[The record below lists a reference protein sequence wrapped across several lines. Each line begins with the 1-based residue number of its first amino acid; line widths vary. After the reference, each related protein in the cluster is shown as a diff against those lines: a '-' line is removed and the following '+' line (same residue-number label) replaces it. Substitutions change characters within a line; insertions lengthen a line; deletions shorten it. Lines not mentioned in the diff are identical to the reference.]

1 MHIKIL
7 FININHQNAEK
18 NIIYGFEGMSK
29 REYWRIL
36 TILSTLFSKY
46 SIFMNTIN
54 YYIFVLLYFLIITK
68 TKMKAFKKISAY
80 VISFVRLISSK
91 ME

>member
-18 NIIYGFEGMSK
+18 NIIYGFEGISK

-46 SIFMNTIN
+46 NIIMNTIN

-68 TKMKAFKKISAY
+68 TKMKAFKKKYPHTLS
-80 VISFVRLISSK
+80 LLTD
-91 ME
+91 